1 MRAHDES
8 EGEFSTLGVIEQYD
22 CKAWANW
29 AVERF
34 GEEKSVFFMGVS
46 TGASIA
52 MMSSNL
58 GLPKSVRG
66 IIDDCG
72 FTSTME

>member
-34 GEEKSVFFMGVS
+34 GEEKAGFLYGSVNGCF
-46 TGASIA
+46 
-52 MMSSNL
+52 NCN
-58 GLPKSVRG
+58 
-66 IIDDCG
+66 D
-72 FTSTME
+72 E